1 MSTATI
7 AHTTD
12 RSGDDRPAFL
22 HAAALAAAGG
32 SRLVTV
38 HGNAPPDVAAALPDA
53 TPLAQAW
60 GHPIV
65 HERRCHECC
74 DDVTDTVLD
83 ALAAIAPALVVT
95 GTHAR
100 HGVSAWVRG
109 SIGWAL
115 ARNLMVPTLVV
126 PNHGRGFV
134 DERTGALTLAR
145 VVAVIDGRTA
155 SGDAAAVAH
164 AIAVLGA
171 GPPVAATIVAVEG
184 PAAALA
190 WPGATSVATTAHD
203 VEATLKRVF
212 AEVQPTLVVLPHR
225 LHGGHGPLL
234 GSRAESVS
242 HHAGC
247 PVLVVPIVES

>member
-1 MSTATI
+1 MTVPATI

-12 RSGDDRPAFL
+12 RSGDDRAAL
-22 HAAALAAAGG
+22 VHAAALAAAAGA
-32 SRLVTV
+32 RLITV

-53 TPLAQAW
+53 APLARAW
-60 GHPIV
+60 GRPIV

-83 ALAAIAPALVVT
+83 ALAAIAPGLVVT

-115 ARNLMVPTLVV
+115 ARNLTVPTLVV
-126 PNHGRGFV
+126 PNRGRGFV
-134 DERTGALTLAR
+134 DERTGALALAR
-145 VVAVIDGRTA
+145 VVMIVDGRVA
-155 SGDAAAVAH
+155 DADADVAAR
-164 AIAVLGA
+164 AIAALGA
-171 GPPVAATIVAVEG
+171 GAPAATTVVAVG
-184 PAAALA
+184 GGAVALA
-190 WPGATSVATTAHD
+190 GATVVTTAAHD
-203 VEATLKRVF
+203 VEATLTRVL

-225 LHGGHGPLL
+225 LHGGHAPLL
-234 GSRAESVS
+234 GSRAEAVA

-247 PVLVVPIVES
+247 PVLVVPVVAA